1 MVVAAKTGSRWA
13 RRHAAPPGRRET
25 VARAFVVSCGAQDA
39 LAGRGAGQPPGW
51 IGDTQCTG
59 FAGDVRAWL
68 LVLPGGDARTRPR
81 SHTSIY
87 VYFGSVRPILEGWA
101 ATRAHLREITAAAL
115 DPLRGW
121 PRRNAS
127 CSARRPIAAST
138 GAPSAVAP
146 NSIEVVSIFTNPASW
161 CA

>member
-1 MVVAAKTGSRWA
+1 MRWRAAVPVSRPGGSA
-13 RRHAAPPGRRET
+13 
-25 VARAFVVSCGAQDA
+25 S
-39 LAGRGAGQPPGW
+39 
-51 IGDTQCTG
+51 TQCTG

-87 VYFGSVRPILEGWA
+87 VYFGSVRPILEGWT
-101 ATRAHLREITAAAL
+101 ATRAHLREITAADATAAL

-127 CSARRPIAAST
+127 CSARAPIAAST

-146 NSIEVVSIFTNPASW
+146 NSIEAVSIFTNPASW